1 MLTSSST
8 LTLDLIKDNLVK
20 NMSEKKQLSYMR
32 VLLVVFIVI
41 SAVLALVQYN
51 SSITF
56 IAQLMSISWGALA
69 GSFLGPFFWGLFS
82 KRISRPAVWASFI
95 VGVGL
100 TTGNMIAGF
109 VGTAFI
115 ASPINCGAIA
125 MVLSLIIVPL
135 VSLFTKRV
143 DFEVDPPRVEGAI
156 DREYEQELEG
166 EGE

>member
-143 DFEVDPPRVEGAI
+143 DFEVDPPHVEGAI
-156 DREYEQELEG
+156 DREYEHELEA
-166 EGE
+166 E

>member
-1 MLTSSST
+1 MA
-8 LTLDLIKDNLVK
+8 VK
-20 NMSEKKQLSYMR
+20 EN
-32 VLLVVFIVI
+32 
-41 SAVLALVQYN
+41 VLAALL
-51 SSITF
+51 S
-56 IAQLMSISWGALA
+56 AQGAPVSGQRLA
-69 GSFLGPFFWGLFS
+69 DVLGV
-82 KRISRPAVWASFI
+82 SRAAVWASFI

-125 MVLSLIIVPL
+125 MVLSLVIVPV

-156 DREYEQELEG
+156 DREYEQELEA
-166 EGE
+166 E